1 MLNQPRMSWRPI
13 LMGLAWTLAILLVA
27 WIAGAEEPALTPVAA
42 DALLVERIR
51 TLSAHIYTRQ
61 AQIETLKTQAQLEAL
76 EAARRLGIQPE
87 EYDLDVER
95 GLFVPRPK
103 GK

>member
-13 LMGLAWTLAILLVA
+13 LVGLAWTLATLAVA
-27 WIAGAEEPALTPVAA
+27 WSAFGEEPHPIAA